1 MARSVVVGDVHGCS
15 AELRTLLDRLAFA
28 VGSDRLVMVGDLV
41 ARGPDSRGVLD
52 VCREVGAIVVRGN
65 HEDRLLSWRRA
76 MTARA
81 RGEFSLPPDLG
92 RLHGEVARS
101 LSEEDWEYLEATPV
115 THMLEGHRT
124 LVVHA
129 GLVPGVAL
137 DAQDPAM
144 MMRIRSVGARGEA
157 RDHGGATPW
166 GARWVGPPHV
176 VFGHAASLEAQV
188 HPWATGIDTGCVYGG
203 YLTAMVLNEGQE
215 PPPVAARMEVLVSV
229 PARRRYFEGGVGVGG
244 RAMIG
249 ESMRYSQGPG
259 PHAARRRT
267 GPPPPMAST
276 SGKPRWSRD
285 TVEVAAAGSSQR
297 RTVGRSSR
305 G

>member
-1 MARSVVVGDVHGCS
+1 MARTVVVGDVHGCS
-15 AELRTLLDRLAFA
+15 TELETLLDRVAF
-28 VGSDRLVMVGDLV
+28 VTGTDRLVFVGDLI
-41 ARGPDSRGVLD
+41 ARGPDTRGVLAI
-52 VCREVGAIVVRGN
+52 VRRTGATVVRGN
-65 HEDRLLSWRRA
+65 HEDRLVSWRRA
-76 MTARA
+76 MLARD

-92 RLHGEVARS
+92 RLHQDVAKA
-101 LSEEDWEYLEATPV
+101 LGPDDWALLESTPV
-115 THMLEGHRT
+115 THLMEAHRT

-137 DAQDPAM
+137 AEQDPAM

-166 GARWVGPPHV
+166 GARWIGPPHV

-203 YLTAMVLNEGQE
+203 YLTAMVLDEGQE
-215 PPPVAARMEVLVSV
+215 PPPVAARREVLVSV
-229 PARRRYFEGGVGVGG
+229 PARRRYYEGGVGVGG

-249 ESMRYSQGPG
+249 EQMRMNGPG
-259 PHAARRRT
+259 PRAAR
-267 GPPPPMAST
+267 
-276 SGKPRWSRD
+276 PRPRYGRD
-285 TVEVAAAGSSQR
+285 TVEATAPTQRAGGS
-297 RTVGRSSR
+297 RSSR